1 MQEKTTEHKQMPLN
15 KSLRDEEKERIN
27 AILKKLVELLYVP
40 DFGKGEI
47 DEELKSF
54 GLTTDILLSLSGTE
68 LITHLGKLNFDWE
81 SLEQFA
87 DYLVLLSDKMVSEK
101 SNLIEKALLIYNY
114 IQSESKVF
122 SFGIYSKID
131 LAKSK
136 IFG

>member
-1 MQEKTTEHKQMPLN
+1 MPLN

-47 DEELKSF
+47 DQELKSL
-54 GLTTDILLSLSGTE
+54 GLTTDVLLSSSGTE
-68 LITHLGKLNFDWE
+68 LIDHLGKLNFDWE

-87 DYLVLLSDKMVSEK
+87 DYLVLLSDKMISEK

-122 SFGIYSKID
+122 SFGIFGKID
-131 LAKSK
+131 LAKGK
-136 IFG
+136 L